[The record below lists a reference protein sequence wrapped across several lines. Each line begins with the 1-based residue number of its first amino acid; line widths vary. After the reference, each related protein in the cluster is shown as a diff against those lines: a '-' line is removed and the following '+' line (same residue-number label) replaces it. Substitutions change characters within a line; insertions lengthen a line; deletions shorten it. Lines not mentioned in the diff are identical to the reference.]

1 MPPNQPDTIYP
12 CPFSKNYGIP
22 SAQAWLLLKVFF
34 LYRFVLAS
42 LFVILLYS
50 RFSVTIIEHHSIQL
64 YAITSKTY
72 LVFAIISGFLSFWR
86 RISYPLQAQ
95 SVIFIDT
102 VAITLLM
109 HSCGGIDSGIGIL
122 LAASIA
128 SSGLLIG
135 GRCSMVFAALASLAI
150 LAEQAY
156 SISTNSSSI
165 TSYPSVGML
174 GASFFTIALLSYI
187 LAKRSEESDL
197 LTSQQKQTI
206 STLEALN
213 QYIIQHLQ
221 SGILI
226 TNKQQQVYMAN
237 EAALELLEQAS
248 LPNQLIDISEEL
260 SELFLLWLE
269 HQPQDFMTLQ
279 SQGKANLELRFTL
292 LPTQHETFYML
303 VLEDSALHNQRLQQG
318 VLASLGRLTASIA
331 HEIRNPLSAVSH
343 AGQLL
348 SESPN
353 LSTQDLRLTAIIQ
366 KHCSRMNKIIND
378 ILQSSKR
385 QPSNREK
392 LFLDQWL
399 PDYLEAFIVEQG
411 LDKNDFELSFDDTL
425 LYALIDPG
433 HLKQI
438 LDNLCLN
445 ALKYGAVDKGRIL
458 LHISRNHSNPCI
470 AVLDHG
476 DKLSAET
483 LKHLFEPF
491 FTTSSS
497 GTGLGLYISRELAEL
512 NQAKLSYEFTPTEK
526 SCFKLCLSN
535 AEQTKIEL

>member
-1 MPPNQPDTIYP
+1 
-12 CPFSKNYGIP
+12 
-22 SAQAWLLLKVFF
+22 
-34 LYRFVLAS
+34 
-42 LFVILLYS
+42 
-50 RFSVTIIEHHSIQL
+50 
-64 YAITSKTY
+64 
-72 LVFAIISGFLSFWR
+72 VFAIISGFCSFWR
-86 RISYPLQAQ
+86 RISYTLQAQ

-102 VAITLLM
+102 VVVTLLM
-109 HSCGGIDSGIGIL
+109 HACGGIESGMGIL

-128 SSGLLIG
+128 SAGLLIG
-135 GRCSMVFAALASLAI
+135 GRCSMVFAALASIAI

-197 LTSQQKQTI
+197 LATQQKQTI

-221 SGILI
+221 SGII
-226 TNKQQQVYMAN
+226 ISNKQQQVYMAN
-237 EAALELLEQAS
+237 EAALELLEQVTP
-248 LPNQLIDISEEL
+248 PNKLSDISEQL
-260 SELFLLWLE
+260 SELFLIWLKNQKQE
-269 HQPQDFMTLQ
+269 FMTLQ
-279 SQGKANLELRFTL
+279 CPGKTNLELRFSL
-292 LPTQHETFYML
+292 LPTEHETFYMMI
-303 VLEDSALHNQRLQQG
+303 LEDSTLHNQRLQQG

-353 LSTQDLRLTAIIQ
+353 LSAQDLRLTEIIQ
-366 KHCSRMNKIIND
+366 NHSSRMNKIIND

-385 QPSNREK
+385 QPSNRERIC
-392 LFLDQWL
+392 LDEWL
-399 PDYLEAFIVEQG
+399 PDYLDTFILEQS
-411 LDKNDFELSFDDTL
+411 LDKNDFALFFVDTQ

-438 LDNLCLN
+438 MDNLCLN
-445 ALKYGAVDKGRIL
+445 ALKYGAVDKGSITLQINRY
-458 LHISRNHSNPCI
+458 HSNPCI
-470 AVLDHG
+470 SVLDHG
-476 DKLSAET
+476 DKLSGEVI
-483 LKHLFEPF
+483 KHLFEPF

-512 NQAKLSYEFTPTEK
+512 NQAKLNYELTPSQQ
-526 SCFKLCLSN
+526 SCFKLYLSN
-535 AEQTKIEL
+535 AEQSKIEL

>member
-22 SAQAWLLLKVFF
+22 SNQAWLLLKVFF

-50 RFSVTIIEHHSIQL
+50 RFSFTIIEHHSIQL
-64 YAITSKTY
+64 YAMTSKTY
-72 LVFAIISGFLSFWR
+72 LVFAIISGFCSFWR

-102 VAITLLM
+102 VAVTLLM
-109 HSCGGIDSGIGIL
+109 HACGGIESGMGIL

-135 GRCSMVFAALASLAI
+135 GRCSMVFAALASIAI

-197 LTSQQKQTI
+197 LTTQQKQTI

-248 LPNQLIDISEEL
+248 LPNQLIEVSEEL
-260 SELFLLWLE
+260 SKLFLLWLE
-269 HQPQDFMTLQ
+269 KQPQEFMTLQ
-279 SQGKANLELRFTL
+279 SPGKTNLELRFTL

-353 LSTQDLRLTAIIQ
+353 LSTQDLRLTEIIQ

-392 LFLDQWL
+392 IFLDQWL

-411 LDKNDFELSFDDTL
+411 LDKNDFELSFNDTL

-458 LHISRNHSNPCI
+458 LQISRNHSNPCI

-512 NQAKLSYEFTPTEK
+512 NQAKLSYEFTPTEQ
-526 SCFKLCLSN
+526 SCFKLSLSN

>member
-22 SAQAWLLLKVFF
+22 SNQAWLLLKVFF

-50 RFSVTIIEHHSIQL
+50 RFSFTIIEHHSIQL
-64 YAITSKTY
+64 YAMTSKTY
-72 LVFAIISGFLSFWR
+72 LVFAIISGFCSFWR

-102 VAITLLM
+102 VAVTLLM
-109 HSCGGIDSGIGIL
+109 HACGGIESGMGIL

-135 GRCSMVFAALASLAI
+135 GRCSMVFAALASIAI

-197 LTSQQKQTI
+197 LTTQQKQTI

-248 LPNQLIDISEEL
+248 LPNQLIEVSEEL
-260 SELFLLWLE
+260 SKLFLFWLE
-269 HQPQDFMTLQ
+269 KQPQEFMTLQ
-279 SQGKANLELRFTL
+279 SPGKTNLELRFTL

-353 LSTQDLRLTAIIQ
+353 LSTQDLRLTEIIQ

-392 LFLDQWL
+392 IFLDQWL

-411 LDKNDFELSFDDTL
+411 LDKNDFELSFNDTL

-458 LHISRNHSNPCI
+458 LQISRNHSNPCI

-512 NQAKLSYEFTPTEK
+512 NQAKLSYEFTPTEQ
-526 SCFKLCLSN
+526 SCFKLSLSN